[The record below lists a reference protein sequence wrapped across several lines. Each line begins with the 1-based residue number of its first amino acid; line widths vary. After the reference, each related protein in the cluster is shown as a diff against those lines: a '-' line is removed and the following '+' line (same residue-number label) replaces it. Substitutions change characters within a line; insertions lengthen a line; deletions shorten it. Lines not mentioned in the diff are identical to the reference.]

1 MSDLHPTPRHSRP
14 ARRAL
19 LFVLAAGLCLAACKP
34 RGDAQPGPRP
44 KRVLFIGNSYTY
56 YNNLPRVLEALAASA
71 SPPERLETRAVVV
84 GGARLQTHW
93 DEGDALD
100 ALREGGWDYV
110 VLQEQST
117 LGILLVNGR
126 HEINDPE
133 RILFPYARRFHE
145 EARKKG
151 AKTVLALTWSRRHA
165 PEAQA
170 RLNHAFFT
178 LGREL
183 GATVAPI
190 GLAWQSVRE
199 QHPGIPLYVDD
210 GSHPAPA
217 GTYLAACTLYA
228 TLFGRSPEGLALSAR
243 GIPTPD
249 GEPEGGETTLVS
261 LPEAQAR
268 VLQQAAWKAVE
279 PVRAAGGT
287 LQVPAP
293 APRAPPSLP
302 SGLGARWESLPGAW
316 EGELRLYPEEWGRSP
331 ARMRLELAKDGAQYT
346 GTLRVTF
353 ANGETEGPHKVRA
366 QPSPEGTLR
375 FTAPIGASLPGDARH
390 EAGLAPDGRQLVG
403 TVAWEDPETL
413 DRAFGSW
420 RLEPVK

>member
-1 MSDLHPTPRHSRP
+1 MPHLHPTSPRP
-14 ARRAL
+14 AL
-19 LFVLAAGLCLAACKP
+19 LLALAASLCLAACKP
-34 RGDAQPGPRP
+34 RGDAPPASRA

-71 SPPERLETRAVVV
+71 SPPERLETRAITV

-93 DEGDALD
+93 DEGDAVD

-117 LGILLVNGR
+117 LGLLLVDGK

-133 RILFPYARRFHE
+133 QVLFPYARRFHE
-145 EARKKG
+145 EARKQG
-151 AKTVLALTWSRRHA
+151 AKTVLALTWSRRRA

-170 RLNHAFFT
+170 RLDHAFFT

-183 GATVAPI
+183 GATVAPM
-190 GLAWQSVRE
+190 GPAWQTVRE
-199 QHPGIPLYVDD
+199 QHPDLALYVDD

-249 GEPEGGETTLVS
+249 GQPVGGETTLVS
-261 LPEAQAR
+261 LPEPQAR
-268 VLQQAAWKAVE
+268 VLQQAAWKAVQAA
-279 PVRAAGGT
+279 RARSGT
-287 LQVPAP
+287 VDAP
-293 APRAPPSLP
+293 APRTRPSLP
-302 SGLGARWESLPGAW
+302 AGQTVRWESLPGAW
-316 EGELRLYPEEWGRSP
+316 EGELRLYPEEWAQSP
-331 ARMRLELAKDGAQYT
+331 ARMRLELTRDGAGYT
-346 GTLRVTF
+346 GTVRVTF
-353 ANGETEGPHKVRA
+353 ANGGTEGPFPVKA
-366 QPSPEGTLR
+366 APSPQGTLR
-375 FTAPIGASLPGDARH
+375 FTTPFSEHLPGEVRH
-390 EAGLAPDGRQLVG
+390 EAVMTGDGRLVG
-403 TVAWEDPETL
+403 TAAWEDAKTR

-420 RLEPVK
+420 RLEPAR